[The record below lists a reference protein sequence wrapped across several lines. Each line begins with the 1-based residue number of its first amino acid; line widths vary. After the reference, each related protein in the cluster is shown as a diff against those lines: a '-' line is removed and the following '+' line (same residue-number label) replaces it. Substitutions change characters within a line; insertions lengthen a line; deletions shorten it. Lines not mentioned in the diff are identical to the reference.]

1 MRGMEWNRRRFLQA
15 SGSLALGPTAASL
28 FAEKQDE
35 GVLLNDVHSALNPTR
50 VRKVTAVASR
60 KELSQAVREAGR
72 RGRSVS
78 LAGGRHAMGGQQFGT
93 GCSHLDTRPLA
104 RILRL
109 DRKRGLVKVEAGIQW
124 PALVKGL
131 LAMQEKDAAPWGI
144 RQKQTGADR
153 LSIGGA
159 LSANVHGRG
168 LKMKPFAEDVEA
180 FELIDAKGELLA
192 CSRTENPELFRLVI
206 GGYGLFGAL
215 YSVTLRLTPRRK
227 LKRVVEVIEL
237 EDFLPL
243 VNQRMA
249 DGFTFGDF
257 QYDIDET
264 SPTFMKRGVFSCYQ
278 PVADDAPA
286 PDEQKELGK
295 EDWLQMLLLAYADR
309 SKIFDVYAGY
319 YLSTNGQ
326 TYWSDTHQMGVYVD
340 EYRDFI
346 DRKLARKT
354 PSSLMISELYAPRDK
369 LVAFMRA
376 AREILRKRK
385 TLVLYGTVR
394 LIEKD
399 DETFLPW
406 AKDDYACIIFNLLV
420 EHTPEGKRKAA
431 ETFRAL
437 IDLSL
442 RLGGS
447 YYLTYH
453 KWARKDQVLAAYPQM
468 PEFLRRKRAHD
479 PGELFQSDW
488 YRHHRKLLGA

>member
-1 MRGMEWNRRRFLQA
+1 MQDMKWNRRRFLQA
-15 SGSLALGPTAASL
+15 SSSLALEPAAAL
-28 FAEKQDE
+28 LADEKDE

-50 VRKVTAVASR
+50 VREVTSVASR
-60 KELSQAVREAGR
+60 QELARAVRTAAR
-72 RGRSVS
+72 RGHSVS

-109 DRKRGLVKVEAGIQW
+109 DRERGLVKVEAGIQW
-124 PALVKGL
+124 PALVNGL
-131 LAMQEKDAAPWGI
+131 LAMQGKDAAPWGI

-168 LKMKPFAEDVEA
+168 LEMKPFVEDVEA
-180 FELIDAKGELLA
+180 FELIDAKGELLT
-192 CSRTENPELFRLVI
+192 CSRAENPELFRLVI

-215 YSVTLRLTPRRK
+215 YSVTLRLVPRRK
-227 LKRVVEVIEL
+227 VKRVVEVIEL
-237 EDFLPL
+237 EEFLPR
-243 VNQRMA
+243 VKQRMA

-264 SPTFMKRGVFSCYQ
+264 SPTFMRRGVFSCYQ
-278 PVADDAPA
+278 PVPDDVPL
-286 PDEQKELGK
+286 PDEQKELRK
-295 EDWLQMLLLAYADR
+295 EDWLKMLLLAYADR

-346 DRKLARKT
+346 DRKLQRST
-354 PSSLMISELYAPRDK
+354 PSGLMISELYAPRHK
-369 LVAFMRA
+369 LAAFMDG
-376 AREILRKRK
+376 AREILRRRK
-385 TLVLYGTVR
+385 TLVIYGTIR

-406 AKDDYACIIFNLLV
+406 AKDDYACVIFNLLV
-420 EHTPEGKRKAA
+420 EHTETGKRKAA
-431 ETFRAL
+431 DTFRAL
-437 IDLSL
+437 IDLAL
-442 RLGGS
+442 ELGGS

-488 YRHHRKLLGA
+488 YRHHRNLLGA